1 MDIIPKRSNCPIS
14 VMLDLIGDRWSL
26 LILRDS
32 IFWGKRRYS
41 EFLSTT
47 EGISTNI
54 LASRLKRLEAAAM
67 MEKFRDPRDRKAIL
81 YIPTER
87 GLKLVP
93 VLLEAIRWGMSELD
107 DTGVPEMMQPV
118 LEEGGAE
125 SFMADKRA
133 QLAEER
139 AALHNV

>member
-1 MDIIPKRSNCPIS
+1 
-14 VMLDLIGDRWSL
+14 MLDLIGDRWSL

-32 IFWGKRRYS
+32 IFWGKRRYG
-41 EFLSTT
+41 EFLATT

-54 LASRLKRLEAAAM
+54 LAARLKQLEAAGM
-67 MEKFRDPRDRKAIL
+67 LEKFRDPQDGKVFL

-93 VLLEAIRWGMSELD
+93 VLLEAIRWGMSELEF
-107 DTGVPEMMQPV
+107 TGIPDKMKP
-118 LEEGGAE
+118 LLADGAE
-125 SFMADKRA
+125 PYLASQRA